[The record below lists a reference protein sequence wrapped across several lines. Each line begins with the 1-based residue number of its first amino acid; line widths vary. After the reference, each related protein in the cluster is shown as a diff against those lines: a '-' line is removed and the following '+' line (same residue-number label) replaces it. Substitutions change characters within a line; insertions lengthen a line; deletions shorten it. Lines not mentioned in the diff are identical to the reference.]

1 MLGHNN
7 IDWGGL
13 GMQPDIICANG
24 VFCADGKV
32 LLTRESK
39 NTAYYFPGG
48 KVGVGE
54 TLTQTLQRELKEELS
69 LVVSPDR
76 FKWAFTHRGAAYNQ
90 PGKIVELN
98 CFLVTGSGALKVDSE
113 VYDYKWCRPDDS
125 RIAEVVREALA
136 RYSWVV
142 E

>member
-76 FKWAFTHRGAAYNQ
+76 FKWAFTHRGVAYKST
-90 PGKIVELN
+90 GKNSRVKLFFSCGEWRAQSRL
-98 CFLVTGSGALKVDSE
+98 GSL
-113 VYDYKWCRPDDS
+113 
-125 RIAEVVREALA
+125 
-136 RYSWVV
+136 
-142 E
+142 